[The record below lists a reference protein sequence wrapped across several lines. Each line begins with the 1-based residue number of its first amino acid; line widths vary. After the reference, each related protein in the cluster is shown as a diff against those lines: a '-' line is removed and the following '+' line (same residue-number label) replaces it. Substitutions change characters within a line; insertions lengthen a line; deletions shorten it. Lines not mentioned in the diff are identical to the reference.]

1 MEMTEVSVQ
10 KMVPAAMVSLREKV
24 QAWRA
29 QKKHRRMPEELWTEA
44 VRLARTYGVH
54 PVSKNV
60 EVSYTRLKQLVDGKE
75 ERRLARQ
82 SPPKFV
88 QISPSRSGSASGTRM
103 EISRP
108 DGCRL
113 SVENVD
119 LQMAS
124 EVTAVFLG
132 MRQ

>member
-1 MEMTEVSVQ
+1 
-10 KMVPAAMVSLREKV
+10 
-24 QAWRA
+24 
-29 QKKHRRMPEELWTEA
+29 MPEELWTEA
-44 VRLARTYGVH
+44 VGLALEYGVH

-60 EVSYTRLKQLVDGKE
+60 EISYTRLKKMVDEKKISK
-75 ERRLARQ
+75 ASPRQ
-82 SPPKFV
+82 SETSFV
-88 QISPSRSGSASGTRM
+88 QISPMKTMSSPLTRV

-113 SVENVD
+113 SVENVSV
-119 LQMAS
+119 QMAS

>member
-1 MEMTEVSVQ
+1 MTEISVE

-24 QAWRA
+24 LGWRA

-44 VRLARTYGVH
+44 VRLAREFGVH

-60 EVSYTRLKQLVDGKE
+60 EVSYTRLKKLVDVKDE
-75 ERRLARQ
+75 KRLARQ
-82 SPPKFV
+82 SQPKFV
-88 QISPSRSGSASGTRM
+88 QISPARSGSASRARM

-113 SVENVD
+113 SVENAD

>member
-1 MEMTEVSVQ
+1 MTEVLIQ
-10 KMVPAAMVSLREKV
+10 KMVPAAMVFLWEKV

-29 QKKHRRMPEELWTEA
+29 QKKHRRMPDELWTEA
-44 VRLARTYGVH
+44 VRLALEYGVH
-54 PVSKNV
+54 PVAKNV
-60 EVSYTRLKQLVDGKE
+60 VVSYTRLKKLVDWKNE
-75 ERRLARQ
+75 KHLARQ

-88 QISPSRSGSASGTRM
+88 EIFSARSASVSGALM
-103 EISRP
+103 EIIRP
-108 DGCRL
+108 DGCRF

-124 EVTAVFLG
+124 EVAAVFLG

>member
-29 QKKHRRMPEELWTEA
+29 KKKHRRMPEELWAEA
-44 VRLARTYGVH
+44 VRLAREYGVH

-60 EVSYTRLKQLVDGKE
+60 EVSYTRLKKLVDGKNE
-75 ERRLARQ
+75 KCLARQ

-88 QISPSRSGSASGTRM
+88 QLSPTRSGSASGTRV
-103 EISRP
+103 EINRP

-113 SVENVD
+113 LVENAD
-119 LQMAS
+119 QHLAS

>member
-1 MEMTEVSVQ
+1 MTEVSVQ
-10 KMVPAAMVSLREKV
+10 KMVPLAMVSLREKV

-29 QKKHRRMPEELWTEA
+29 TKKHRRMPEELWAEA
-44 VRLARTYGVH
+44 VRLAGEYGVH

-60 EVSYTRLKQLVDGKE
+60 ELSYTRLKKLVDGKDE
-75 ERRLARQ
+75 KRLARQ

-88 QISPSRSGSASGTRM
+88 QISPALSGSASVTRM

-113 SVENVD
+113 SVENVG